1 MVTATFETVEYRG
14 NGVISVPVTFG
25 ENVIAP
31 SKSIFEITHVSGDAL
46 TDIEYRLIGQNTAF
60 ELIFEIPPDRKGSFQ
75 VAANGDVFK
84 VSSRAWDNVTATPK
98 TIVYSTAV
106 PFIKNFDIPAN
117 YTPGEVFDVVLQ
129 FNVAATFVDP
139 TERFGND
146 DATFLDHFIF
156 EGADLGTPNLYRK
169 LDDTYPELPIDD
181 DLTQGWSNLNLT
193 TEAATIYLMRFA
205 SVNENATGIFNL
217 TLRENAVRGPISS

>member
-1 MVTATFETVEYRG
+1 MCIR
-14 NGVISVPVTFG
+14 
-25 ENVIAP
+25 
-31 SKSIFEITHVSGDAL
+31 
-46 TDIEYRLIGQNTAF
+46 
-60 ELIFEIPPDRKGSFQ
+60 DRC
-75 VAANGDVFK
+75 
-84 VSSRAWDNVTATPK
+84 
-98 TIVYSTAV
+98 
-106 PFIKNFDIPAN
+106 
-117 YTPGEVFDVVLQ
+117 L
-129 FNVAATFVDP
+129 
-139 TERFGND
+139 ERFGND